1 MKKKKHSLYVAN
13 NFVKVKK
20 KKKSTFGK
28 PQGRNIDQKGKCRL
42 KRGEK

>member
-1 MKKKKHSLYVAN
+1 MKKKKHSLYIAN
-13 NFVKVKK
+13 YFVKVK

-28 PQGRNIDQKGKCRL
+28 PQGRNVDQKGKCRL